1 MRIEFTGNVGKDA
14 QIRKV
19 QNGDRQDSVVSIWVA
34 ENLKKRDGSTKTL
47 WHKVTI
53 WRGYADSLAPY
64 LKAGRKIQVHGKA
77 QAASYTRTVT
87 ENGKTTQQ
95 IVPYIDVQ
103 ADEITLLDR
112 PEETADVPPTEATEA
127 TAEATDDV
135 EVADT
140 PW

>member
-1 MRIEFTGNVGKDA
+1 MRVEFSGNIGKDA
-14 QIRKV
+14 QIKKV
-19 QNGDRQDSVVSIWVA
+19 QNGDRQDSVVTIWVA

-64 LKAGRKIQVHGKA
+64 LKAGRKIQVHGKM

-95 IVPYIDVQ
+95 IVPYADVQ

-112 PEETADVPPTEATEA
+112 PETEDVPPTETTEA
-127 TAEATDDV
+127 TAEAADV
-135 EVADT
+135 EVSDT

>member
-1 MRIEFTGNVGKDA
+1 MRVEFSGNIGKDA
-14 QIRKV
+14 QIKKV
-19 QNGDRQDSVVSIWVA
+19 QNGDRQDSVVTIWVA

-64 LKAGRKIQVHGKA
+64 LKAGRKIQVHGKM

-95 IVPYIDVQ
+95 IVPYADVQ

-112 PEETADVPPTEATEA
+112 PETEDVPPTEATEA
-127 TAEATDDV
+127 TAEADV

>member
-64 LKAGRKIQVHGKA
+64 LKAGRKIQVYGKM

-95 IVPYIDVQ
+95 IVPYADVQ
-103 ADEITLLDR
+103 ADEIILLDR
-112 PEETADVPPTEATEA
+112 PETEDVPPAEATEA
-127 TAEATDDV
+127 TAEAAEDI
-135 EVADT
+135 EVSDT